1 MQVEGLAKKEVLMG
15 GTEKHR
21 GEILVGVS
29 RAQEQH
35 SKSPA
40 SPAACAGTHKWDS
53 PREKEKNGSSMS
65 SIPFLQYASSSNPF
79 NSRN

>member
-15 GTEKHR
+15 GTEKHQ

-53 PREKEKNGSSMS
+53 PREKEEEWVKHEQH
-65 SIPFLQYASSSNPF
+65 PLPAVCFFLQPL
-79 NSRN
+79 